1 MAKIVQNKNDKG
13 NPYHDEKTGEFTKK
27 NSSSSS
33 EIEVSGGIDEDDWL
47 IDDTDDEEDDEEK
60 TFNDKVTRFI
70 NLTTNYHDF
79 NLKEK
84 EMSIEEDNELI
95 NKDNYYKIGG
105 IAYRSNCTHCSIAYE
120 LRRRGLDV
128 KAKPIEKN
136 GIMQYRWPRYLE
148 MSGGIKYIPK
158 SVRRDALKNEMISE
172 MVKAGEGARFQVR
185 WGWTSVSGHATTA
198 EIRNGEVIFIDPQTG
213 MVEVNDCKHFANT
226 MPSRTWFMRVDN
238 IELDP
243 SLFKDVIE
251 NVKK

>member
-33 EIEVSGGIDEDDWL
+33 EVEVSGGIDEDDWL
-47 IDDTDDEEDDEEK
+47 LDDTDDEDNEENL
-60 TFNDKVTRFI
+60 FNDKVNKFI
-70 NLTTNYHDF
+70 NLMTNYSDF

-84 EMSIEEDNELI
+84 NMEIEEDCVVI
-95 NKDNYYKIGG
+95 NKDNYDKKGG
-105 IAYRSNCTHCSIAYE
+105 YAYTHNCTHCAIAYE

-128 KAKPIEKN
+128 KAMPIEKG

-148 MSGGIKYIPK
+148 MSGAVKYTPK
-158 SVRRDALKNEMISE
+158 STRREALKQEMISE
-172 MVKAGEGARFQVR
+172 MLKAGEGARFQVR
-185 WGWTSVSGHATTA
+185 WGWTSISGHATAA
-198 EIRNGEVIFIDPQTG
+198 EVRNGQLIFIDPQPG
-213 MVEVNDCKHFANT
+213 KVEINDCKYFENT

-243 SLFKDVIE
+243 SLFKNVIE
-251 NVKK
+251 NVK